1 LSGQA
6 QSQQRLLDYLFSDF
20 YSALSLTTS
29 AQEIKNM
36 DLPPFKLERYLA
48 KYEFNTE
55 YLLCS
60 SDCESM
66 SIAELLAI
74 EESAAE
80 KFQQVWLG
88 YTESQGSPAL
98 RAEIRKLYE
107 TIQPEEILVHAGAEE
122 AIFLFMFAAFK
133 EYDHVIIH
141 SPGYQSLTEVARAAG
156 CDVSPWL
163 AREENGWSLDLAEL
177 RHLMRTNTKAIIINT
192 PHNPTG
198 YLMSREDYEAVHQF
212 ARENN
217 LLLFSDEVYRESEYD
232 STTRIPAACDLGDHA
247 ISLGVTSK
255 TYGLAGL
262 RIGWVATKNKKIY
275 EKMAS
280 LKDYTTICNS
290 APSEFLAEVA
300 MRNRAKL
307 AERNLGII
315 KDNLAVMDGFF
326 TRHAD
331 LFSWVRPQAGSM
343 AFPRY
348 LGGNIEKF
356 CDELVTKSGV
366 LLLPASIYDDSRNHF
381 RLGLGRK
388 NLPQAVERLEEFL
401 SH

>member
-1 LSGQA
+1 MN
-6 QSQQRLLDYLFSDF
+6 LL
-20 YSALSLTTS
+20 
-29 AQEIKNM
+29 
-36 DLPPFKLERYLA
+36 PFKLERFFA
-48 KYEFNTE
+48 KYEFNTR

-60 SDCESM
+60 SDCEAM
-66 SIAELLAI
+66 SVAELLAL
-74 EESAAE
+74 EEGATQ
-80 KFQQVWLG
+80 KFQQTWLG

-98 RAEIRKLYE
+98 RGEICKLYE
-107 TIQPEEILVHAGAEE
+107 TVQPQDILVHSGAQE

-133 EYDHVIIH
+133 EYDHVIVH
-141 SPGYQSLTEVARAAG
+141 SPAYQSLAEVARAAG
-156 CDVSPWL
+156 CDVSPWR
-163 AREENGWSLDLAEL
+163 AREENGWSLDLDEL
-177 RHLMRTNTKAIIINT
+177 RHLMRSNTKAIIINT

-198 YLMSREDYEAVHQF
+198 YLMSRADYDALHKF
-212 ARENN
+212 AESNK

-232 STTRIPAACDLGDHA
+232 PAARLSAACDLGDHA

-262 RIGWVATKNKKIY
+262 RIGWIATKNKKIY

-300 MRNRAKL
+300 LRNRHKL
-307 AERNLGII
+307 IERNLSII
-315 KDNLAVMDGFF
+315 RQNLAVIEDLFA
-326 TRHAD
+326 RRAD

-348 LGGNIEKF
+348 LAGSVETF
-356 CDELVTKSGV
+356 CDALVKQAGV
-366 LLLPASIYDDSRNHF
+366 LLLPGSVYDDSREHF

-388 NLPQAVERLEEFL
+388 NLPEAVEKLEGYL
-401 SH
+401 IK